1 MSVPQMT
8 EAEALRV
15 LAQQVE
21 RIGSQ
26 SLAAR
31 AWGVSQQLLSDVL
44 MGKRHIGPKLGKQ
57 LGFRSKRFLIYRYEQ
72 GERPHAS

>member
-1 MSVPQMT
+1 MPPMT
-8 EAEALRV
+8 EAEALRY

-31 AWGVSQQLLSDVL
+31 SWGVSRQLLGHI
-44 MGKRHIGPKLGKQ
+44 MAGRRRIGPKLAARFGLKP
-57 LGFRSKRFLIYRYEQ
+57 KRFLIYRYEQ
-72 GERPHAS
+72 EAR